1 MFFRSTSKYIC
12 KWREIFQ
19 PVRIIRRLV
28 YIVVKKNQ
36 HDGFLLRSSSAYNCF
51 NQEKNQPVRIIEP
64 VHIIGT

>member
-1 MFFRSTSKYIC
+1 MEGNFPTSTYNKKTGIHSSK
-12 KWREIFQ
+12 
-19 PVRIIRRLV
+19 
-28 YIVVKKNQ
+28 KKE